1 MSFQIDFRMM
11 LNCEDTEAQEIVT
24 GELIDYVEEQLSAG
38 VPVERQIQ
46 ALAEVI
52 LEMHDMISPE
62 GETVH

>member
-11 LNCEDTEAQEIVT
+11 LNCEDTDQQEIVT
-24 GELIDYVEEQLSAG
+24 GGLIDYVEEQLSSG

-52 LEMHDMISPE
+52 LEMHEMISPE
-62 GETVH
+62 GEIVH

>member
-24 GELIDYVEEQLSAG
+24 GGLIDYVEEQLSAG
-38 VPVERQIQ
+38 VPVERVMQG
-46 ALAEVI
+46 LAEVI

>member
-11 LNCEDTEAQEIVT
+11 LTCEDTEAQEIVT
-24 GELIDYVEEQLSAG
+24 GELIDHVEEQLSAG

-52 LEMHDMISPE
+52 LEMHEMISPE

>member
-11 LNCEDTEAQEIVT
+11 LNCEDTEQQEIVT
-24 GELIDYVEEQLSAG
+24 GELIDHVEEQLSAG

-52 LEMHDMISPE
+52 LEMHEMISPE
-62 GETVH
+62 SETVH